1 MTDFSVPDHAH
12 MARALQLAALGQYS
26 TAPNP
31 AVGCV
36 LLDAAGAVVG
46 EGWHRRAGEPH
57 AEVHAL
63 QLAAGRARGGS
74 AYVTLEP
81 CSHHGRTPPCADA
94 LVAAGVRRVVA
105 AMQDPNPRVAGQG
118 ISRLQHVGIETAVGL
133 MAREAA
139 ELNRGFIAR
148 MARGRPWVTVKLGMS
163 ADGRIALAD
172 GSSQW
177 ITAEAARADVQRL
190 RARASAVL
198 TGIGTVLKDD
208 PALTVRDATLEM
220 HGRDPLR
227 VVFDAKGQ
235 LPTQSKLA
243 TDGKPTLVFTAAGAA
258 PAKQSPPQATHAQI
272 NRGDASGPLRTE
284 TIATDAS
291 GRIEIAAALRRLAE
305 LECNEVLVETGPRL
319 AGSFVASGLVDEIV
333 LYVAPTLL
341 GDTAQ
346 PAFVLPQPLRAL
358 GERAR
363 FTYHD
368 VRQVGPDLRLT
379 LRPLES

>member
-1 MTDFSVPDHAH
+1 
-12 MARALQLAALGQYS
+12 MARSLQLAALGQYS

-36 LLDAAGAVVG
+36 LLDAGGAVAG

-63 QLAAGRARGGS
+63 QVAAGRARGGT

-94 LVAAGVRRVVA
+94 LIAAGLRRVVT
-105 AMQDPNPRVAGQG
+105 AMQDPDPRVAGQG
-118 ISRLQHVGIETAVGL
+118 ISRLRHAGIETVVGL
-133 MAREAA
+133 MAREAT

-148 MARGRPWVTVKLGMS
+148 MARGLPWVTVKLGMS

-177 ITAEAARADVQRL
+177 ITAAAARADVQRL

-198 TGIGTVLKDD
+198 SGIGTVLMDD
-208 PALTVRDATLEM
+208 PALTVRGATLET
-220 HGRDPLR
+220 HGREPLR
-227 VVFDAKGQ
+227 VVFDAKGR

-243 TDGKPTLVFTAAGAA
+243 TDGKSTLVFTAAGAA
-258 PAKQSPPQATHAQI
+258 PAQQSPPQATHAQV

-284 TIATDAS
+284 AIATDDS
-291 GRIEIAAALRRLAE
+291 GRIDIAAALRRLAE
-305 LECNEVLVETGPRL
+305 LECNEVLVEAGPRL

-368 VRQVGPDLRLT
+368 VRQVGPDLRVT